1 MPFLLDANREPIFA
15 DLVTDPRFA
24 EVANEFL
31 QPRSY
36 SERHDEVMLHGVEC
50 TACAPHRIVFLASNE
65 GKRVAP
71 TTLREGV
78 VIQGPGAGR
87 RRGVAKSHGPQ
98 PKRKRTT

>member
-1 MPFLLDANREPIFA
+1 MPYLLDANKEPIFA

-24 EVANEFL
+24 DTANELL

-50 TACAPHRIVFLASNE
+50 SACAPHRITFLASPA
-65 GKRVAP
+65 GKVLAP
-71 TTLREGV
+71 TTPREGV
-78 VIQGPGAGR
+78 VIQGPGSGR
-87 RRGVAKSHGPQ
+87 RRSVAKSHGPQ